1 MPPYSLRRLM
11 WGGPVSTAAAI
22 LANLAYYGVTHA
34 LGEYYLLPM
43 EGGGSSLIRMP
54 VFMPVLLT
62 LVAGGLATLLFG
74 LLIRFARRPGTV
86 FLSLG
91 CAALLLSLG
100 GPFNLPAVTLQ
111 TKFLLGGMHIL
122 AAMLISGGILLMSH
136 KGANNH

>member
-34 LGEYYLLPM
+34 LGEYYLLP
-43 EGGGSSLIRMP
+43 
-54 VFMPVLLT
+54 

-74 LLIRFARRPGTV
+74 LLIRFARRPETV